1 MRPVP
6 FFRRSLY
13 FLLLL
18 FGFSVGQAWGQS
30 GRSAAVNYKL
40 VPNLEPVKD
49 SSPAAD
55 FFLPDFSGKKTT
67 LKDFRGKLVLLNFWA
82 TWCVPCR
89 EEMPAMERLYQQ
101 YKSKGFT
108 IVAVDVKD
116 SRKDALAFLKELKIN
131 YPVLYDP
138 DGEVGLLYGAWGLP
152 TTYLIGSKG
161 EGLARIWGPAAWDG
175 PGAKQLIQDLLD
187 GKR

>member
-1 MRPVP
+1 MQSVR
-6 FFRRSLY
+6 FTRCLIL

-18 FGFSVGQAWGQS
+18 LWPGPSWGQS
-30 GRSAAVNYKL
+30 GRGPAVNYKL
-40 VPNLEPVKD
+40 VPNLEPMKD
-49 SSPAAD
+49 SSPT
-55 FFLPDFSGKKTT
+55 PDFSLPDPAGKKVS
-67 LKDFRGKLVLLNFWA
+67 LKNFRGKLVLLNFWA

-101 YKSKGFT
+101 FRSKGFT

-116 SRKDALAFLKELKIN
+116 DPKQALPFLKELKIT
-131 YPVLYDP
+131 YPVMLDT

-152 TTYLIGSKG
+152 ATYLIGPKG
-161 EGLARIWGPAAWDG
+161 EGLARLWGPAAWDG
-175 PGAKQLIQDLLD
+175 AGAKQLIQDLLD

>member
-1 MRPVP
+1 MTLVRT
-6 FFRRSLY
+6 
-13 FLLLL
+13 LLLL
-18 FGFSVGQAWGQS
+18 SLILSFAGGSSLAQT
-30 GRSAAVNYKL
+30 SAGARVNYKL
-40 VPNLEPVKD
+40 VPNLQPMQD
-49 SSPAAD
+49 NAPTPD
-55 FFLPDFSGKKTT
+55 FFLVDPAGKKGA

-101 YKSKGFT
+101 YKGKGFT

-116 SRKDALAFLKELKIN
+116 SRKDALAFLKELKIT
-131 YPVLYDP
+131 YPIMLDP

-152 TTYLIGSKG
+152 TTYLIGPKG
-161 EGLARIWGPAAWDG
+161 EGLARIWGPAAWDS
-175 PGAKQLIQDLLD
+175 PGAKQLVQDLLD